1 MFSGPLFSNAE
12 LPLSQDIQETAFV
25 QHARVTLDSTLSVQW
40 SQMSFFSTQ
49 DHEVT
54 I

>member
-25 QHARVTLDSTLSVQW
+25 LHARVTLDSTLSVQW
-40 SQMSFFSTQ
+40 
-49 DHEVT
+49 
-54 I
+54 